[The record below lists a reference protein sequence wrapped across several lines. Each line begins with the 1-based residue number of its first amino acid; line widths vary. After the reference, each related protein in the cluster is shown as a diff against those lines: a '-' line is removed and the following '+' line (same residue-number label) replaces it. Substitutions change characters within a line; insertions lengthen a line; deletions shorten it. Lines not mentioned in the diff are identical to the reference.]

1 MKATFIYFFLPLF
14 FLPSFSYTQKW
25 LAKQFQL
32 NTYPSTS
39 QPPSNGVFQ
48 IRHRDVNEEHILWLG
63 TSKGIASS
71 SDGARTFTHYRSNNA
86 FVKDGI
92 FSLAILGDTIW
103 SSMGYSK
110 DFQDGEVQTGAGYA
124 YSTDNGISWK
134 HKSQTLDGRYDDSI
148 RYGNNVLEILP
159 VVVPEQNVTYDVSIA
174 PNGTVWISSW
184 ASGLRRLRSYDD
196 AQWERVLLP
205 PDFLNK
211 LSPDSSY
218 SFYYD
223 PRPYNNIKAF
233 SVFAVNDSVVWCGT
247 AGGINKT
254 TNANDSFPRWIKY
267 SHQNQASPILGNWV
281 IAIDRQYYFSTTDTV
296 DRIWCTNWRA
306 EDFDEDYGV
315 SYTEDDGTTW
325 NNLLHGIKSYD
336 FAFKDSIAYVASDDG
351 LFRTSDG
358 GRTFARTSDIRD
370 HLGNIIATRAFFS
383 VDVINDTLYC
393 GTGDG
398 FVKSIDNAFHPFG
411 HVWEIVRTYEKLGAK
426 NSTYSYPN
434 PFSPQMEIT
443 RIHFSTIEKNGDVT
457 IEIFDY
463 GMHRVRTLIRNAP
476 RTSGNEFDEIW
487 NGEDDNKRIVA
498 NGVYFYRVIIGDDEP
513 MWGKVLVLQ

>member
-1 MKATFIYFFLPLF
+1 
-14 FLPSFSYTQKW
+14 
-25 LAKQFQL
+25 L

-71 SDGARTFTHYRSNNA
+71 SDGARTFTRYRSNNA

-159 VVVPEQNVTYDVSIA
+159 VVVPEQNVTYDVSIS

-196 AQWERVLLP
+196 TPWERVLLP

-218 SFYYD
+218 NFYYD

-383 VDVINDTLYC
+383 VDVIDDTLYC

-426 NSTYSYPN
+426 SSTYSYPN

-463 GMHRVRTLIRNAP
+463 GMNRVRTLVRNAP